1 MCIRNAVENPC
12 IGCRVRHEGKKRSKR
27 TEKTSM
33 SLLDPRRLKEM
44 QDLAQRANA
53 DLYKEGCACDVD
65 KLPLSHSLCKIRKA
79 LEDLHQ
85 EVFTLSMYASRPIKL
100 EDFPH
105 TETACVKT
113 GRYGEQSSIKT
124 SDDVFK
130 AMNGTAELKGYAC
143 GVLDLLASEHPSHSQ
158 KHNKRKLADSS
169 SSDKEMVV

>member
-1 MCIRNAVENPC
+1 
-12 IGCRVRHEGKKRSKR
+12 
-27 TEKTSM
+27 M

-53 DLYKEGCACDVD
+53 DLYKEDCACDVD

-105 TETACVKT
+105 SETACVKT
-113 GRYGEQSSIKT
+113 AKYGEQSSIKT

-143 GVLDLLASEHPSHSQ
+143 NVLDLLASDLP
-158 KHNKRKLADSS
+158 KDKKRKLADSS
-169 SSDKEMVV
+169 SSDKEIVV